1 MLLHHLK
8 PEKDGIR
15 WQTVLQVLKYFLTFS
30 VRKRLWNIYAGTGP
44 SLLDKEY
51 LQHNT
56 IILITGI
63 GIFFNENNSQIE
75 PHHRV
80 NIISNAIS
88 SLTKVAEDDKMVV
101 TVGFDC
107 IQELAVE

>member
-30 VRKRLWNIYAGTGP
+30 VRKRLWNICAANGP
-44 SLLDKEY
+44 SLLDKEFQY
-51 LQHNT
+51 LQHNK

-75 PHHRV
+75 PHRRV

-88 SLTKVAEDDKMVV
+88 WLTKVAFLMYNNN
-101 TVGFDC
+101 
-107 IQELAVE
+107 LR